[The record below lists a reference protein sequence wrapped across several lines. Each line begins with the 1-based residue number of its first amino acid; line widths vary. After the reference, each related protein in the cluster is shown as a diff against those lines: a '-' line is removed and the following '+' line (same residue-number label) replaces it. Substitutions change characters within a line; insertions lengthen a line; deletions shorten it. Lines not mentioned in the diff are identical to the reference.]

1 MLHSVYLFK
10 DVKITPDYSV
20 VHDLTP
26 DQWKTYLIGDA
37 NNPSHGD
44 IVYQQSLNYYR
55 LPDVIRIEANYDEI
69 RKVTYGM
76 IDGTRNTDPTQLVI
90 KESFERPMFFFV
102 KDVRLIRQ
110 DSRTDKEEQTRPW
123 VWDVKDVVELD
134 IEVDVWS
141 SNGGSF
147 DLYDSYVERKHMPRW
162 KNTGT
167 EQNPVWEPVYY
178 PNAAQGVEGAYHLED
193 DQDAT
198 GNILLQ
204 TQWGG
209 IGGGTPE
216 DTDVIMYF
224 IQLNVLTD
232 EGVMK
237 TYVIPVC
244 LAVSESYYWEMNVTS
259 HSGNQTYGKFFKLND
274 LLDGTMLT
282 WLNITADFI
291 QSIIVY
297 PVMADILDNVT
308 VNMGGLAP
316 SADIDDGAAGM
327 LGLTFARDPADQTN
341 LRYFYEVSNK
351 PMDMRSGHKHQS
363 SSVTPVK
370 PDKTHVSQ
378 DPTLYD
384 DEHEPMMY
392 YGPARTRKV
401 ITSYGGEV
409 FSIPDITAFSDIIST
424 MGMSDIASGATFIF
438 LGSDMIEANALGAC
452 GVMEGA
458 TLPIYNSAW
467 RSYEAI
473 NKVGDEIS
481 FNAKQMQALANGTAG
496 TASNAIMGGFVGNA
510 AGAIMGAITG
520 IVGTGAAMYGNAE
533 ELRAKQ
539 VTIRNSPCNVKG
551 TGSGLTACIEGLV
564 TLHYVTLKL
573 DDVSMEKLRFMYY
586 WFGYHVN
593 RTIKGTVDLHTRSKF
608 DYIKTSGAKVRGDLT
623 AGAVR
628 QISSIFDS
636 GVTIYHGTAGYE
648 LIGTGDMKEND
659 EI

>member
-37 NNPSHGD
+37 NNPAHGD

-76 IDGTRNTDPTQLVI
+76 IDGIRNTDPNDLVI

-147 DLYDSYVERKHMPRW
+147 NLYDSYVERKHMPRW

-167 EQNPVWEPVYY
+167 ELSPVWEPVYY
-178 PNAAQGVEGAYHLED
+178 PNASQGVEGSYVSED
-193 DQDAT
+193 SQDLSPPVTFA
-198 GNILLQ
+198 G
-204 TQWGG
+204 
-209 IGGGTPE
+209 
-216 DTDVIMYF
+216 DTDSYDLRFIIVFALKQDGTAAIYVGADVKTSTGFIGIWSDYNSHYKYF
-224 IQLNVLTD
+224 
-232 EGVMK
+232 GVQE
-237 TYVIPVC
+237 
-244 LAVSESYYWEMNVTS
+244 LMN
-259 HSGNQTYGKFFKLND
+259 GKFFTASGLSSENVQSITVVPYLAGLKNCLVLND
-274 LLDGTMLT
+274 SGGVKYLT
-282 WLNITADFI
+282 FDTTSPDFGSWI
-291 QSIIVY
+291 DFRGS
-297 PVMADILDNVT
+297 D
-308 VNMGGLAP
+308 MGGGNKAAWL
-316 SADIDDGAAGM
+316 SLNFAAG
-327 LGLTFARDPADQTN
+327 G
-341 LRYFYEVSNK
+341 
-351 PMDMRSGHKHQS
+351 
-363 SSVTPVK
+363 
-370 PDKTHVSQ
+370 
-378 DPTLYD
+378 LYD
-384 DEHEPMMY
+384 IMRDTSTQCTVIAPDHSAVPVDGEYLDEHEPMMY
-392 YGPARTRKV
+392 MAPARVRKAV
-401 ITSYGGEV
+401 TAFGGEV
-409 FSIPDITAFSDIIST
+409 FTVPDIIAFENTFTLQNIIDMNSAIT
-424 MGMSDIASGATFIF
+424 YVFAGSQLKEANVIGA
-438 LGSDMIEANALGAC
+438 LGVIEA
-452 GVMEGA
+452 A
-458 TLPIYNSAW
+458 TLPIWNSAW

-473 NKVGDEIS
+473 NKVGDEIA
-481 FNAKQMQALANGTAG
+481 FNAKQMQTIGGGIANTGLSAAGGTL
-496 TASNAIMGGFVGNA
+496 MGGKPGGVVGL
-510 AGAIMGAITG
+510 GGG
-520 IVGTGAAMYGNAE
+520 IVGMVTAAYGNAE

-539 VTIRNSPCNVKG
+539 VTIKNSPCVVKSG
-551 TGSGLTACIEGLV
+551 GSGLGAYIRNLTDV
-564 TLHYVTLKL
+564 FYNTLKL